1 MFALVHNTRWMGSI
15 ADPTPKGRLRA
26 ARKRAGLSQQELAA
40 RIGMAQS
47 VISDAETQH
56 PPKMLAST
64 PAAICEQ
71 LGISADYVMGRAEAD
86 HHLDI
91 EAEAAE
97 LLRQADPEQQQLAMR
112 ALRAMLAAPEGPSR
126 KRLANGR

>member
-1 MFALVHNTRWMGSI
+1 MGSI
-15 ADPTPKGRLRA
+15 EDKTPKGRIRT

-56 PPKMLAST
+56 PPKMLAT
-64 PAAICEQ
+64 TLTAICDQ

-86 HHLDI
+86 HHMDI

-97 LLRQADPEQQQLAMR
+97 LLRQAEPEQQELAMR
-112 ALRAMLAAPEGPSR
+112 ALRAMLASPEAQPR
-126 KRLANGR
+126 KRQANGR